1 MGVPDA
7 MAPLISEEANAVAS
21 ILPGAELLLAADA
34 TTSALRQRGPACRFI
49 HIATHG
55 YYRQDSPMFSG
66 IKLGDSILSLY
77 DLYRFKLPAELIV
90 LSGCATGVST
100 VAGGDELLGLVRGL
114 IYAGA
119 RAALLTLWDVQDRST
134 LEFMTSFY
142 KFLTAGEN
150 KAIALQRAVQV
161 VREQY
166 PHPYYWAP
174 FSLVGNLS

>member
-1 MGVPDA
+1 
-7 MAPLISEEANAVAS
+7 
-21 ILPGAELLLAADA
+21 
-34 TTSALRQRGPACRFI
+34 
-49 HIATHG
+49 
-55 YYRQDSPMFSG
+55 MFSG

-142 KFLTAGEN
+142 KHLTAGEN
-150 KAIALQRAVQV
+150 KAIALQRAVQA